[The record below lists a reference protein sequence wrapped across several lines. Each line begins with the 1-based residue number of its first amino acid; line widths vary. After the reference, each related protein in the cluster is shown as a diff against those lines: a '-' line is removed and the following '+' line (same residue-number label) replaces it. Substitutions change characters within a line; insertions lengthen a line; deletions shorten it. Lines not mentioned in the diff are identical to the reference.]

1 LYDNLRFLSN
11 CIAGAHR
18 GYVMFKALMIDSPG
32 GAPTVAVQELDEVR
46 LPQGNVTVGVEY
58 STINYKDGLVAT
70 GAGGLV
76 KQYPHV
82 PGIDFAGAVIASDDP
97 RYNIGDRVIL
107 TGWRVGEVRWG
118 GYAEKARVHG
128 DWLVPL
134 PVGLTTRQAMAIG
147 TAGFTAMLAVIALEN
162 QGLTPQ
168 SGEVL
173 VTGAAGGV
181 GSIAT
186 AILAKRGYQVVA
198 STGRDDTQNYL
209 KNLGATGVIDRAPF
223 ADPAKRPLE
232 GERWAGCIDSVGGN
246 TLARVLAQTKYRG
259 SVAAVGLAGGSKLDH
274 TVIPFLLRGINLLG
288 IDSVMCPTARRL
300 EAWTRLRTDL
310 PLDLLETMIVPA
322 ALGDVPRFAADI
334 LKGQVRGRV
343 VVDVRA

>member
-1 LYDNLRFLSN
+1 
-11 CIAGAHR
+11 
-18 GYVMFKALMIDSPG
+18 MFTALVVDHVG
-32 GAPTVAVQELDEVR
+32 GAITAAVRELDKAS
-46 LPQGNVTVGVEY
+46 LPQGDVTVAVEY
-58 STINYKDGLVAT
+58 STVNYKDGLVAT

-82 PGIDFAGAVIASDDP
+82 PGIDFAGTVLESEHPA
-97 RYNIGDRVIL
+97 YKTGDKVIL

-118 GYAEKARVHG
+118 GHAQKARVNG

-134 PVGLTTRQAMAIG
+134 PAGLTTRHAMAIG
-147 TAGFTAMLAVIALEN
+147 TAGLTAMLAVIALET
-162 QGLTPQ
+162 QGLTPV

-186 AILAKRGYQVVA
+186 ALLAKRGYPVVA
-198 STGRDDTQNYL
+198 STGRPETHDYL
-209 KNLGATGVIDRAPF
+209 RSLGATTVIDRSPF
-223 ADPAKRPLE
+223 AEPAKRPLE
-232 GERWAGCIDSVGGN
+232 GERWAGCVDSVGGN

-274 TVIPFLLRGINLLG
+274 TVIPFLLRGVNLLG
-288 IDSVMCPTARRL
+288 IDSVMCSTSRRID
-300 EAWTRLRTDL
+300 AWNRLRSDL
-310 PLDLLETMIVPA
+310 PVEQLDSLTVTAGLD
-322 ALGDVPRFAADI
+322 DVPRLAADI

-343 VVDVRA
+343 VIDVNR